1 VPSSAALSLG
11 GQKLLPATPLNNTAC
26 LKPKLG
32 TASVQ
37 FTGEIGSLG
46 LELSNA
52 TASIYWIFAVLF
64 CKAHNPKVV
73 SSNLTPATNQVLD
86 TQGFRNLHPEALF
99 LACN

>member
-1 VPSSAALSLG
+1 VPSSAALKLS
-11 GQKLLPATPLNNTAC
+11 GQKLLPTTPLNNAAR
-26 LKPKLG
+26 LNPRLG

-73 SSNLTPATNQVLD
+73 SSNLTPATISLV
-86 TQGFRNLHPEALF
+86 
-99 LACN
+99 